1 MYIQNFMVSQF
12 LPLTNDTTLEQ
23 AIAQFL
29 QTPSQILPVV
39 NERRQLVG
47 LLTKNRVLRAVAKHL
62 PLHDTIASLVQTDVI
77 YLEDDATIEEAK
89 SILLENNL
97 GHAPIVNEQ
106 LEPVGLL
113 STSQI
118 LSAYDHLYERLENQW
133 QLVIEHLP
141 FALAT
146 FDLDKNI
153 LSQNPNA
160 IQLYK
165 ELSEQELEAL
175 FAVTDPVLLNDE
187 GPIRQKLM
195 LPSRTLLVQC
205 FPLRRQQALIG
216 SVILVEDWTNIETLT
231 NELHI
236 SKEWQ
241 AKLQSTMSLAYDALL
256 LSDEAGCITMVN
268 NGCCELF
275 HKEQQ
280 ELLAK
285 PIAELL
291 PDVDFAGVLDKGL
304 HYVNTP
310 AMIKGM
316 QCLVTVMP
324 LVAHEETLGIICKIT
339 YRGLKQLQGALKRVT
354 ELEKRISQYEHEIQ
368 SIKGTKYS
376 FASIAGQSKAIQQ
389 AIFEAQSAAKSRST
403 VLLRG
408 ESGTGKELFAHGI
421 HVASAQTGHFVEVNC
436 AAIPKELM
444 ESEFFGYE
452 DGAFTGAKRGGQKG
466 KFEIAQNGTLFL
478 DEIGDMSLD
487 LQAKLLRVLQEKE
500 FSPVG
505 SAKKIMLNT
514 KVIAAT
520 NRDLEQMIREGTF
533 RQDLYY
539 RLNIMQI
546 NIPPLRERLDDIPL
560 ICEAIMKKLQED
572 GFHIEGIMQNALS
585 VLMQHHWPGNVREL
599 HNVLERAANLS
610 VDGWITRETLPS
622 LSNVVI
628 EAPIIHA
635 PTKTTSLA
643 QELAEKERQL
653 IVDALE
659 RNGGNKSKTCKDL
672 GYSRTWLYNKM
683 REYAIH

>member
-1 MYIQNFMVSQF
+1 MYIRDFMVTQF
-12 LPLTNDTTLEQ
+12 KSLVVTDTVQEALH
-23 AIAQFL
+23 QFL

-39 NERRQLVG
+39 NDQTELIGIV
-47 LLTKNRVLRAVAKHL
+47 TKNRLLRGIAHEMKLSDAIE
-62 PLHDTIASLVQTDVI
+62 PLILKQVI

-89 SILLENNL
+89 SILMTNQL
-97 GHAPIVNEQ
+97 GHAPIVNDA
-106 LEPVGLL
+106 LIPVGLL

-118 LSAYDHLYERLENQW
+118 LTAYDHLYERLENQW

-146 FDLDKNI
+146 LDTAKNI

-160 IQLYK
+160 IELYK
-165 ELSEQELEAL
+165 QLTEAERDMI
-175 FAVTDPVLLNDE
+175 FAVTDPVLFEDA
-187 GPIRQKLM
+187 GPTRQKLV

-205 FPLRRQQALIG
+205 FPLKRQHQLIG

-256 LSDEAGCITMVN
+256 LTDESGSITMVN

-280 ELLAK
+280 ELLEE
-285 PIAELL
+285 PIDQLL
-291 PDVDFAGVLDKGL
+291 PNVDFVGVLDKGI

-310 AMIKGM
+310 AMIANM
-316 QCLVTVMP
+316 QCLVTVIP
-324 LVAHEETLGIICKIT
+324 LIAHDETLGIICKIT
-339 YRGLKQLQGALKRVT
+339 YRGLKQLQGALKRVS
-354 ELEKRISQYEHEIQ
+354 ELEKRVSQYEDEIQ

-376 FASIAGQSKAIQQ
+376 FASIAGQSPEIQQ
-389 AIFEAQSAAKSRST
+389 AIFEAQLAAKSRST

-452 DGAFTGAKRGGQKG
+452 DGAFTGAKRGGKKG

-505 SAKKIMLNT
+505 STKKILLNT
-514 KVIAAT
+514 KIIAAT
-520 NRDLEQMIREGTF
+520 NRDLEQMIQDGTF

-546 NIPPLRERLDDIPL
+546 QIPPLRERLMDIPH
-560 ICEAIMKKLQED
+560 ICEAIIQKLRED
-572 GFHIEGIMQNALS
+572 GFHIEGMMQNALS
-585 VLMQHHWPGNVREL
+585 ALMQYQWPGNVREL
-599 HNVLERAANLS
+599 HNILERAANLAT
-610 VDGWITRETLPS
+610 DGWITRETLPT
-622 LSNVVI
+622 LGDI
-628 EAPIIHA
+628 FIQREAPKSL
-635 PTKTTSLA
+635 KTTVLAEELA
-643 QELAEKERQL
+643 QHERQL

-659 RNGGNKSKTCKDL
+659 RNGGNRSKTCKEL

-683 REYAIH
+683 KEYDIH